1 MTVPVREVN
10 AVIVLECDNCERS
23 FEVDPAQAGSKVPC
37 PFCGDVNRVPA
48 DEPAGRPAKEPA
60 DEPAS
65 ERPVARPA
73 AEPVKSFEGRP
84 LPPDG
89 GPEQDICMVHP
100 AMARAHPFRF
110 LLIGILFIGGAGVAI
125 WGATTDSSWGWL
137 KWPGLLAALAGVLW
151 WIGWYVGA
159 HLWVKLEISNKRTV
173 RKEGIIRRHTSE
185 VLHDHVR
192 NVEIRQSFVQRLLNV
207 GYLGISSSG
216 QDGIEIEVRDLP
228 RPYEL
233 KSLIDNYRD
242 M

>member
-1 MTVPVREVN
+1 M
-10 AVIVLECDNCERS
+10 IVLECDNCERS
-23 FEVDPAQAGSKVPC
+23 FDVDPAQAGGKVPC
-37 PFCGDVNRVPA
+37 PHCGDVNRVPA
-48 DEPAGRPAKEPA
+48 DEPAEKPPEKPAEKPP
-60 DEPAS
+60 DEPAR
-65 ERPVARPA
+65 EPAPPRPA
-73 AEPVKSFEGRP
+73 TEPIKSYEGRP

-110 LLIGILFIGGAGVAI
+110 LIIGILLIGGAGVAI
-125 WGATTDSSWGWL
+125 WGATTDNSWGWL
-137 KWPGLLAALAGVLW
+137 KWPALVSLAAGAIW

-159 HLWVKLEISNKRTV
+159 HLWVKLEISNKRTI

>member
-1 MTVPVREVN
+1 M
-10 AVIVLECDNCERS
+10 
-23 FEVDPAQAGSKVPC
+23 
-37 PFCGDVNRVPA
+37 NRVPA
-48 DEPAGRPAKEPA
+48 DEPAEKPPEKPAEKPP
-60 DEPAS
+60 DEPAR
-65 ERPVARPA
+65 EPAPPRPA
-73 AEPVKSFEGRP
+73 TEPIKSYEGRP

-110 LLIGILFIGGAGVAI
+110 LIIGILLIGGAGVAI
-125 WGATTDSSWGWL
+125 WGATTDNSWGWL
-137 KWPGLLAALAGVLW
+137 KWPALVSLAAGAIW

-159 HLWVKLEISNKRTV
+159 HLWVKLEISNKRTI
-173 RKEGIIRRHTSE
+173 RKEGIIRRHTS
-185 VLHDHVR
+185 
-192 NVEIRQSFVQRLLNV
+192 IMKV